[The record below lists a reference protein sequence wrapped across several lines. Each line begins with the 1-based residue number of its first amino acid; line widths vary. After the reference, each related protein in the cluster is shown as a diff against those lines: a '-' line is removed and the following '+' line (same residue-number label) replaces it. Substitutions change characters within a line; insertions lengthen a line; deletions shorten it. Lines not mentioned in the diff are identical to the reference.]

1 MLSLIVCPL
10 DLTNKASFLR
20 VDWISSWPAKP
31 KSLSKENFLIRT
43 TRNLHRREMMSDKS
57 KTNQP
62 IYRRV
67 ASKEAKLAP
76 ASQKTTLD
84 TQADEIRKA
93 WLQRAP
99 VRSA

>member
-1 MLSLIVCPL
+1 
-10 DLTNKASFLR
+10 
-20 VDWISSWPAKP
+20 
-31 KSLSKENFLIRT
+31 
-43 TRNLHRREMMSDKS
+43 MMSDKS

>member
-1 MLSLIVCPL
+1 
-10 DLTNKASFLR
+10 
-20 VDWISSWPAKP
+20 
-31 KSLSKENFLIRT
+31 
-43 TRNLHRREMMSDKS
+43 MMSDKS
-57 KTNQP
+57 KSTNQP

-67 ASKEAKLAP
+67 ASKEEKLAP